1 MHVSVPPFLL
11 PCLRARAPLARLK
24 EALHKTMHVIASAAK
39 QSTLVGASSL
49 CGSPRRYAPGD
60 DGLMQTFATVLPLG
74 LLLCALALSGAQAA
88 DAPPAVKPALTVST
102 TRVQKTMLPLT
113 LVANGNVAA
122 WQEASVSAEVGGLR
136 IADLMANVGDVVQAG
151 QLLAQLSADSVQAD
165 VALARAQLAEAQ
177 AAAND
182 AGINADRARALQ
194 NDSALSAQQIS
205 QMLSA
210 EQMAKARLE
219 AAKAGLDSQL
229 LRLKHTQVIAPDSG
243 TIITRNAALGAV
255 VAPGSELFRM
265 LRRSRLEWR
274 AELTA
279 HELAR
284 VVVGANARITAPGG
298 GQWQGKVRMLSPTV
312 DAQSRVGLVYVD
324 LMGPVDRNAASLKPG
339 MYAPGEFVLGQTPAL
354 TVAQQAVVV
363 RDGFSYCFRLQND
376 GRVTQTRINTGRRA
390 NTAAGP
396 VIEVLDGLQ
405 ADALVVSSGAGF
417 LRDGDSVKVATPAV
431 APAAA
436 PTAPASAARPA
447 ASAASK

>member
-1 MHVSVPPFLL
+1 MYL
-11 PCLRARAPLARLK
+11 PDALFFSPVHSRPVRLPAK
-24 EALHKTMHVIASAAK
+24 AWWPIAV
-39 QSTLVGASSL
+39 LVGAL
-49 CGSPRRYAPGD
+49 
-60 DGLMQTFATVLPLG
+60 VV
-74 LLLCALALSGAQAA
+74 SGAQAA
-88 DAPPAVKPALTVST
+88 EPQPAAKPALTVST

-151 QLLAQLSADSVQAD
+151 QLLAQLSAESVQAD

-177 AAAND
+177 AAAQD
-182 AGINADRARALQ
+182 AVANADRARALQ
-194 NDSALSAQQIS
+194 SDSALSSQQIS

-229 LRLKHTQVIAPDSG
+229 LRLKHTQIIAPDSG
-243 TIITRNAALGAV
+243 TIIARNAALGAV

-279 HELAR
+279 NELAR
-284 VVVGANARITAPGG
+284 LSVGSTARITAPGG
-298 GQWQGKVRMLSPTV
+298 GQWRGLVRMVAPTV
-312 DAQSRVGLVYVD
+312 DAQSRVGLAYVD
-324 LMGPVDRNAASLKPG
+324 LLGPLDKNAAALKPG

-354 TVAQQAVVV
+354 TVAQHAVVV
-363 RDGFSYCFRLQND
+363 RDGFSYCFLLQND

-390 NTAAGP
+390 NSPAGP
-396 VIEVLDGLQ
+396 VIEVTDGLQ

-417 LRDGDSVKVATPAV
+417 LRDGDSVKVA
-431 APAAA
+431 APAPA
-436 PTAPASAARPA
+436 PAAPASAARPA
-447 ASAASK
+447 ASAAAR

>member
-1 MHVSVPPFLL
+1 MPLSIPLFLL
-11 PCLRARAPLARLK
+11 RLHRAAARPVVGSRAQLG
-24 EALHKTMHVIASAAK
+24 AL
-39 QSTLVGASSL
+39 L
-49 CGSPRRYAPGD
+49 
-60 DGLMQTFATVLPLG
+60 F
-74 LLLCALALSGAQAA
+74 ALALSGAHAA
-88 DAPPAVKPALTVST
+88 DAPSTAKPALTVST

-136 IADLMANVGDVVQAG
+136 IADLMAQVGDVVQAG

-165 VALARAQLAEAQ
+165 VALARAQLAETQ
-177 AAAND
+177 AAAHD
-182 AGINADRARALQ
+182 ATINADRARALQ

-229 LRLKHTQVIAPDSG
+229 LRLKHTQIVAPDSG
-243 TIITRNAALGAV
+243 TIVARNAALGAV
-255 VAPGSELFRM
+255 VAPGTELFRM

-279 HELAR
+279 SELAR
-284 VVVGANARITAPGG
+284 VALGANARISAPGG

-324 LMGPVDRNAASLKPG
+324 LIGPVDRNAASLKPG
-339 MYAPGEFVLGQTPAL
+339 MYAPGEFLLGQTPAL

-390 NTAAGP
+390 NTAVGP
-396 VIEVLDGLQ
+396 VIEVLDGLE
-405 ADALVVSSGAGF
+405 ADALVVASGAGF
-417 LRDGDSVKVATPAV
+417 LRDGDSVKVATS

-436 PTAPASAARPA
+436 PAASASTARPA

>member
-1 MHVSVPPFLL
+1 MPLSIPLFLL
-11 PCLRARAPLARLK
+11 RLHRAAARPVVGSRAQLG
-24 EALHKTMHVIASAAK
+24 AL
-39 QSTLVGASSL
+39 L
-49 CGSPRRYAPGD
+49 
-60 DGLMQTFATVLPLG
+60 F
-74 LLLCALALSGAQAA
+74 ALALSGAHAA
-88 DAPPAVKPALTVST
+88 DAPSTAKPALTVST

-136 IADLMANVGDVVQAG
+136 IADLMAHVGDVVQAG

-177 AAAND
+177 AAAHD
-182 AGINADRARALQ
+182 ATINADRARALQ

-229 LRLKHTQVIAPDSG
+229 LRLKHTQIVAPDSG
-243 TIITRNAALGAV
+243 TIVARNAALGAV
-255 VAPGSELFRM
+255 VAPGTELFRM

-279 HELAR
+279 SELAR
-284 VVVGANARITAPGG
+284 VALGANARISAPGG

-324 LMGPVDRNAASLKPG
+324 LIGPVDRNASSLKPG
-339 MYAPGEFVLGQTPAL
+339 MYAPGEFLLGQTPAL

-363 RDGFSYCFRLQND
+363 RDGFSYCFRLQGD

-396 VIEVLDGLQ
+396 VIEVLDGLET
-405 ADALVVSSGAGF
+405 DALVVASGAGF
-417 LRDGDSVKVATPAV
+417 LRDGDSVKVATPA
-431 APAAA
+431 PAAA
-436 PTAPASAARPA
+436 PAASASTARPA

>member
-1 MHVSVPPFLL
+1 LQV
-11 PCLRARAPLARLK
+11 CA
-24 EALHKTMHVIASAAK
+24 
-39 QSTLVGASSL
+39 
-49 CGSPRRYAPGD
+49 
-60 DGLMQTFATVLPLG
+60 
-74 LLLCALALSGAQAA
+74 LLLALAIAGAQAA
-88 DAPPAVKPALTVST
+88 DAPTAAKPALTVST

-136 IADLMANVGDVVQAG
+136 IADLMVNVGDVVQAG
-151 QLLAQLSADSVQAD
+151 QLLAHLSADSVQAD

-243 TIITRNAALGAV
+243 TIIARNATLGAV

-274 AELTA
+274 GELTA
-279 HELAR
+279 NELAR
-284 VVVGANARITAPGG
+284 VTVGASARISAPGG
-298 GQWQGKVRMLSPTV
+298 GQWQGKVRMLAPTV

-324 LMGPVDRNAASLKPG
+324 LIGPMDKNAAALKPG

-363 RDGFSYCFRLQND
+363 RDGFSYCFRLQSD

-390 NTAAGP
+390 NSPAGP
-396 VIEVLDGLQ
+396 VIEVTDGLE

-417 LRDGDSVKVATPAV
+417 LRDGDGVKVAGSAT
-431 APAAA
+431 
-436 PTAPASAARPA
+436 AARPA
-447 ASAASK
+447 ASAASQ

>member
-1 MHVSVPPFLL
+1 MYWSIPPYVPRSCAALL
-11 PCLRARAPLARLK
+11 FATGLSLAC
-24 EALHKTMHVIASAAK
+24 ASAHAADV
-39 QSTLVGASSL
+39 Q
-49 CGSPRRYAPGD
+49 APG
-60 DGLMQTFATVLPLG
+60 
-74 LLLCALALSGAQAA
+74 
-88 DAPPAVKPALTVST
+88 KPALTVST
-102 TRVQKTMLPLT
+102 TRVQKTLLPLT

-136 IADLMANVGDVVQAG
+136 IADLMVNVGDVVQAG
-151 QLLAQLSADSVQAD
+151 QVLAQLSADSVQAD

-182 AGINADRARALQ
+182 ASINADRARALQ

-229 LRLKHTQVIAPDSG
+229 LRLKHTQILAPDSG
-243 TIITRNAALGAV
+243 TIIARNAALGAV

-279 HELAR
+279 NELAR
-284 VVVGANARITAPGG
+284 VAVGASARITAPGG
-298 GQWQGKVRMLSPTV
+298 GQWQGKVRMLAPTV
-312 DAQSRVGLVYVD
+312 DAQSRVGIAYVD
-324 LMGPVDRNAASLKPG
+324 LLGPADKGAAALKPG

-376 GRVTQTRINTGRRA
+376 GRVTQTRISTGRRA
-390 NTAAGP
+390 TSAAGA
-396 VIEVLDGLQ
+396 VIEVTEGLD
-405 ADALVVSSGAGF
+405 ADALVVSAGAGF
-417 LRDGDSVKVATPAV
+417 LRDGDSVKVATPS
-431 APAAA
+431 AAA
-436 PTAPASAARPA
+436 PAPASAARPA
-447 ASAASK
+447 ASAVAQ

>member
-1 MHVSVPPFLL
+1 MHLSVPPFLL
-11 PCLRARAPLARLK
+11 RWHCATARPAVGSCL
-24 EALHKTMHVIASAAK
+24 
-39 QSTLVGASSL
+39 QVGA
-49 CGSPRRYAPGD
+49 
-60 DGLMQTFATVLPLG
+60 
-74 LLLCALALSGAQAA
+74 LLLALAVAGVQAA
-88 DAPPAVKPALTVST
+88 DAPAAAKPALTVST

-136 IADLMANVGDVVQAG
+136 IADLMVNVGDVVQAG
-151 QLLAQLSADSVQAD
+151 QLLAHLSADSVQAD

-210 EQMAKARLE
+210 EQMAKARLD

-229 LRLKHTQVIAPDSG
+229 LRLKHTQIIAPDSG
-243 TIITRNAALGAV
+243 TIIARNAALGAV

-265 LRRSRLEWR
+265 LRRSHLEWR
-274 AELTA
+274 GELTA
-279 HELAR
+279 NELAR
-284 VVVGANARITAPGG
+284 VTVGASVRISAPGG
-298 GQWQGKVRMLSPTV
+298 GQWQGKVRMLAPTV

-324 LMGPVDRNAASLKPG
+324 LIGPVDKNAAALKPG

-363 RDGFSYCFRLQND
+363 RDGFSYCFRLQSD

-390 NTAAGP
+390 NSPAGP
-396 VIEVLDGLQ
+396 VIEVTDGLE

-417 LRDGDSVKVATPAV
+417 LRDGDGVKVAGPA
-431 APAAA
+431 
-436 PTAPASAARPA
+436 TAARPA
-447 ASAASK
+447 ASAAAQ

>member
-1 MHVSVPPFLL
+1 MYWSIPPHVPRSYAALL
-11 PCLRARAPLARLK
+11 LATGLSL
-24 EALHKTMHVIASAAK
+24 AGASA
-39 QSTLVGASSL
+39 
-49 CGSPRRYAPGD
+49 Y
-60 DGLMQTFATVLPLG
+60 
-74 LLLCALALSGAQAA
+74 AA
-88 DAPPAVKPALTVST
+88 DAQAPAKPALTVST

-136 IADLMANVGDVVQAG
+136 IADLMVNVGDAVQAG
-151 QLLAQLSADSVQAD
+151 QVLAQLSADSVQAD
-165 VALARAQLAEAQ
+165 VALARAHLAEAQ

-182 AGINADRARALQ
+182 ASINADRARALQ

-210 EQMAKARLE
+210 ELMAKARLE

-229 LRLKHTQVIAPDSG
+229 LRLKHTQILAPDSG
-243 TIITRNAALGAV
+243 TIIARNAALGAV

-279 HELAR
+279 NELAR
-284 VVVGANARITAPGG
+284 VAVGASARITAPGG
-298 GQWQGKVRMLSPTV
+298 GQWQGKVRMLAPTV
-312 DAQSRVGLVYVD
+312 DAQSRVGIAYVD
-324 LMGPVDRNAASLKPG
+324 LLGPADKGAAALKPG

-376 GRVTQTRINTGRRA
+376 GRVTQTRISTGRRA
-390 NTAAGP
+390 ASTAGP
-396 VIEVLDGLQ
+396 VIEVTEGLEV
-405 ADALVVSSGAGF
+405 DALVVSAGAGF
-417 LRDGDSVKVATPAV
+417 LRDGDSVKVATPSAAAPAP
-431 APAAA
+431 APAAR
-436 PTAPASAARPA
+436 PVASAAA
-447 ASAASK
+447 Q

>member
-1 MHVSVPPFLL
+1 LQV
-11 PCLRARAPLARLK
+11 CA
-24 EALHKTMHVIASAAK
+24 
-39 QSTLVGASSL
+39 
-49 CGSPRRYAPGD
+49 
-60 DGLMQTFATVLPLG
+60 
-74 LLLCALALSGAQAA
+74 LLLALAIAGAQAA
-88 DAPPAVKPALTVST
+88 DAPAAAKPALTVST

-136 IADLMANVGDVVQAG
+136 IADLMVNVGDVVQAG
-151 QLLAQLSADSVQAD
+151 QLLAHLSADSVQAD

-243 TIITRNAALGAV
+243 TIIARNATLGAV

-274 AELTA
+274 GELTA
-279 HELAR
+279 NELAR
-284 VVVGANARITAPGG
+284 VTVGASARISAPGG
-298 GQWQGKVRMLSPTV
+298 GQWQGKVRMLAPTV

-324 LMGPVDRNAASLKPG
+324 LIGPMDKNAAALKPG

-363 RDGFSYCFRLQND
+363 RDGFSYCFRLQSD

-390 NTAAGP
+390 NSPAGP
-396 VIEVLDGLQ
+396 VIEVTDGLE

-417 LRDGDSVKVATPAV
+417 LRDGDGVKVAGPA
-431 APAAA
+431 
-436 PTAPASAARPA
+436 TAARPA
-447 ASAASK
+447 ASAAAQ